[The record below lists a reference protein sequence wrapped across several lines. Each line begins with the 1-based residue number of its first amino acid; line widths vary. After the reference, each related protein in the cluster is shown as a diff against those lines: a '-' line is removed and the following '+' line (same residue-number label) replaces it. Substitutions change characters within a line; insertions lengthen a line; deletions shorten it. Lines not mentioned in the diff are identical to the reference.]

1 MLGGATFRVMGE
13 PSTPKPARVS
23 ARVADR
29 LIAELDGFLADA
41 TAADAMIEVLSRKL
55 PAEVLDWSASVL
67 GMKQGLSY
75 RDGLFIQLAWGLE
88 VPGSDHTQKG
98 EGGRSA
104 AGRFATALAERHIPV
119 VKDAYQNIGKNNP
132 NLARGNV
139 PAFDSLLHWMNQA
152 DDSDRAALLS
162 LLLATVSKTA
172 RPVLAMPELARA
184 ELTFVNVA
192 EFLDALLGTPSGG
205 AHEQFAV
212 AAFLEALLDEF
223 GVKDLWVKTKNI
235 NASDASAGTAA
246 DVQIVRGNRIE
257 EAFEVSATDW
267 RGKIGQAL
275 LTAKAADLQRVNVL
289 AYGDDLIGLRDALK
303 GATSDVSVMD
313 VRSLLRL
320 IVGVLR
326 KPAREVA
333 LRRLYELL
341 ERNQPD
347 VERVNSMVRLLR
359 SHALTA

>member
-1 MLGGATFRVMGE
+1 M
-13 PSTPKPARVS
+13 S
-23 ARVADR
+23 ARVAER
-29 LIAELDGFLADA
+29 LVAELDSFLADVVS
-41 TAADAMIEVLSRKL
+41 ADNAISSASSFLPQDVL
-55 PAEVLDWSASVL
+55 EWSASVL
-67 GMKQGLSY
+67 TMKQGLSY

-88 VPGSDHTQKG
+88 APGADHTQKG

-104 AGRFATALAERHIPV
+104 ASRFATALAERHVPV

-139 PAFDSLLHWMNQA
+139 PAFDRLLRWMNGA
-152 DDSDRAALLS
+152 RAEERVALLTF
-162 LLLATVSKTA
+162 LLATVSKTA
-172 RPVLAMPELARA
+172 RPVLPMPVLARA
-184 ELTFVNVA
+184 DLTFINVVD
-192 EFLDALLGTPSGG
+192 FLEDLLSTPSGG

-246 DVQIVRGNRIE
+246 DVQIVRGNKIE
-257 EAFEVSATDW
+257 EAFEVSASDW
-267 RGKIGQAL
+267 RTKVTQAL
-275 LTAKAADLQRVNVL
+275 QTAKGADLQRVNVL
-289 AYGDDLIGLRDALK
+289 AYGDDLVGLREALQ
-303 GATSDVSVMD
+303 GATADVSVMD

-320 IVGVLR
+320 IAGILR

-347 VERVNSMVRLLR
+347 IERVNAMVRLLR
-359 SHALTA
+359 RHSLTA